1 MLLHCC
7 LIVMIGQSV
16 AVRMRMSKSTRMRV
30 SHDLLEVAICEECIK
45 KKDC

>member
-7 LIVMIGQSV
+7 LIVTIGQSV
-16 AVRMRMSKSTRMRV
+16 AVRMRMSESTRMRA
-30 SHDLLEVAICEECIK
+30 SHDLLEVVICEECIK